1 MPLTGTYHNR
11 AREKSMPGAPLLKKP
26 TSEDLDL
33 LSEISQ
39 MLTLIDREQLLE
51 RVIELTAKAFGAERA
66 SLMLNPEIPEDWE
79 QALIKYRRGAGGIE
93 RVEQSQSVRFAKR
106 VMRDGLAGWVVRERS
121 GVVIT
126 DTREDARWVTFDD
139 STSSARSVLCVPF
152 QTSEAVIGV
161 LTLLHS
167 DPEHFDASDLQTLT
181 IIANQTTVALH
192 NATLFSRMRHKERQL
207 EAILSAMP
215 DSLIVL
221 DQNGR
226 VLKANHIAAAWLDMT
241 ADALVGMSID
251 ELSRR
256 ENLLELVRDIGQNPL
271 QAGQSWSFETHSEKR
286 RSDYLLN
293 ISVWQSSVDGSGGYV
308 VVIRD
313 ITTLRDLNRFKD
325 EMLHIASHDLRSP
338 LALIIGYCSLIEF
351 EVPEDSPVKEYLGA
365 IEKATHRMQ
374 GLLDDLLRVEKI
386 RTSPMEMVELVYFAD
401 LVTSALNQ
409 MRPQFDSKHQ
419 HIEVHVDVD
428 SGFALHV
435 NSSMIREAIENY
447 LENAS
452 KYTPDGGRIDVYSS
466 LEGNRVNF
474 VVEDTGIGIPPSALP
489 RVFEAFYRVPR
500 SDSDDVASGRGLGLH
515 LVKAVIERHKG
526 EVWLES
532 ESGAGSRFGFWLPAN

>member
-1 MPLTGTYHNR
+1 MSGI
-11 AREKSMPGAPLLKKP
+11 PLLKKP

-51 RVIELTAKAFGAERA
+51 RVIELTAEAFGAERA
-66 SLMLNPEIPEDWE
+66 SLMLNPDIPEDWE
-79 QALIKYRRGAGGIE
+79 QMLIKYRRGSGSIE
-93 RVEQSQSVRFAKR
+93 RMDQSQSVRFARR
-106 VMRDGLAGWVVRERS
+106 VMQTGLAGWVAREHT
-121 GVVIT
+121 GVVIA
-126 DTREDARWVTFDD
+126 DTRDDSRWVTFND

-152 QTSEAVIGV
+152 QTADALIGV

-167 DPEHFDASDLQTLT
+167 EPGYFGDSDLQTLT

-192 NATLFSRMRHKERQL
+192 NATLFGRMRHKERQL

-221 DQNGR
+221 AHDGQ
-226 VLKANHIAAAWLDMT
+226 VLRANHIAAGWLDMP

-251 ELSRR
+251 ELVRR
-256 ENLLELVRDIGQNPL
+256 ESLLEMVRDVGQSPL
-271 QAGQSWSFETHSEKR
+271 QAGQSWSFETHSESR
-286 RSDYLLN
+286 GRDYLLN
-293 ISVWQSSVDGSGGYV
+293 ISVWQSSIDGSGGYV

-338 LALIIGYCSLIEF
+338 LALITGYCSLIEF
-351 EVPEDSPVKEYLGA
+351 EIAEDSPIKEYLEA
-365 IEKATHRMQ
+365 IEKASNRMQ
-374 GLLDDLLRVEKI
+374 RLLDDLLRVEKI
-386 RTSPMEMVELVYFAD
+386 RTSPMEMVESVYFEQLIAA
-401 LVTSALNQ
+401 ALNQ
-409 MRPQFDSKHQ
+409 MRPQFDAKHQ
-419 HIEVHVDVD
+419 QIEVHVDID
-428 SGFALHV
+428 STFAIHV
-435 NSSMIREAIENY
+435 NAVTIREAMENY

-452 KYTPDGGRIDVYSS
+452 KYTPEGGRIRIYSTV
-466 LEGNRVNF
+466 EGRRVNF
-474 VVEDTGIGIPPSALP
+474 VVEDTGIGIPPSAFP

-500 SDSDDVASGRGLGLH
+500 PDTEDLAAGRGLGLH

-532 ESGAGSRFGFWLPAN
+532 EPGVGSKFGFWLPAN

>member
-1 MPLTGTYHNR
+1 
-11 AREKSMPGAPLLKKP
+11 MPGTPLLKKP

-33 LSEISQ
+33 LSEISE

-79 QALIKYRRGAGGIE
+79 QALIKYQDGAAGIE
-93 RVEQSQSVRFAKR
+93 RVERSQSVRFARR
-106 VMRDGLAGWVVRERS
+106 VMRDGLAGWVARERE
-121 GVVIT
+121 GVVIE
-126 DTREDARWVTFDD
+126 DTRSDIRWVTFDD
-139 STSSARSVLCVPF
+139 STSSARSVLCVPL
-152 QTSEAVIGV
+152 QTADTVIGV

-192 NATLFSRMRHKERQL
+192 NATLFSRMRYKERQL
-207 EAILSAMP
+207 EAILSVMP

-221 DQNGR
+221 DQSGR
-226 VLKANHIAAAWLDMT
+226 VLRANHLAAAWLDT
-241 ADALVGMSID
+241 TPDALVGISID
-251 ELSRR
+251 DLSRR
-256 ENLLELVRDIGQNPL
+256 ETLLELVRDVGQNPL
-271 QAGQSWSFETHSEKR
+271 QAGQSWSFETHSESR
-286 RSDYLLN
+286 GRDYLLN
-293 ISVWQSSVDGSGGYV
+293 ISVWHSSLDGSGGYV

-351 EVPEDSPVKEYLGA
+351 EIPEDSPVREYLGA

-386 RTSPMEMVELVYFAD
+386 RTSPMEMVEQVHFVD

-409 MRPQFDSKHQ
+409 MRQQFDAKHQ
-419 HIEVHVDVD
+419 AMAVHIEVD
-428 SGFALHV
+428 SAFTIHV
-435 NSSMIREAIENY
+435 NTSMIREAIENY

-452 KYTPDGGRIDVYSS
+452 KYTPEGGRISVYCSV
-466 LEGNRVNF
+466 EGKRVNF
-474 VVEDTGIGIPPSALP
+474 VVEDSGIGIPPSALP

-500 SDSDDVASGRGLGLH
+500 TDTDDVAGRGLGLH

-532 ESGAGSRFGFWLPAN
+532 EPGAGSRFGFWLPVN

>member
-1 MPLTGTYHNR
+1 
-11 AREKSMPGAPLLKKP
+11 MPGASLLKKP

-66 SLMLNPEIPEDWE
+66 SLMLNPDVPEDWE
-79 QALIKYRRGAGGIE
+79 QALIKYRRGDGGIE
-93 RVEQSQSVRFAKR
+93 RVEQSQSVRFARR
-106 VMRDGLAGWVVRERS
+106 VIRDGLAGWVVRERA
-121 GVVIT
+121 GVVIA
-126 DTREDARWVTFDD
+126 DTREDSRWVTFDD

-152 QTSEAVIGV
+152 QTANAVIGV

-167 DPEHFDASDLQTLT
+167 DPGHFDTSDLQTLT

-192 NATLFSRMRHKERQL
+192 NATLFSRMRYKERQL

-221 DQNGR
+221 DQSGR
-226 VLKANHIAAAWLDMT
+226 VLRANHIAAAWLDT
-241 ADALVGMSID
+241 TVEALAELSID
-251 ELSRR
+251 DLSRR
-256 ENLLELVRDIGQNPL
+256 ESLLELVRDVRRNPL
-271 QAGQSWSFETHSEKR
+271 QAGQSWSFETHSENR
-286 RSDYLLN
+286 GRDYLLN
-293 ISVWQSSVDGSGGYV
+293 ISVWHSSVDGSGGYV

-338 LALIIGYCSLIEF
+338 LALITGYCSLIEF
-351 EVPEDSPVKEYLGA
+351 EIPEESPVKEYLGA

-386 RTSPMEMVELVYFAD
+386 RTSPMEMVEPVHFAD

-409 MRPQFDSKHQ
+409 MRPQFDARHQ
-419 HIEVHVDVD
+419 QIEVHVDVE
-428 SGFALHV
+428 SALTIHV

-447 LENAS
+447 LENAN
-452 KYTPDGGRIDVYSS
+452 KYTPDGGRISVYSTV
-466 LEGNRVNF
+466 EGNRINF
-474 VVEDTGIGIPPSALP
+474 VVEDSGIGIPPTALP

-500 SDSDDVASGRGLGLH
+500 PESDEVVVGRGLGLH

-532 ESGAGSRFGFWLPAN
+532 EPGAGSRFGFWLPVN